1 MLEHLGVPV
10 HLVLEVLEQHV
21 GWDGGEAEADQAED
35 ETETQGPHR
44 DEDVDLR
51 SVGPGVKRGRII
63 LRPERVDGALYDELA
78 LVSTLGD
85 DSGNISGS
93 SVYCYFE

>member
-1 MLEHLGVPV
+1 MS
-10 HLVLEVLEQHV
+10 
-21 GWDGGEAEADQAED
+21 
-35 ETETQGPHR
+35 
-44 DEDVDLR
+44 
-51 SVGPGVKRGRII
+51 SVGPGVKRRRII
-63 LRPERVDGALYDELA
+63 LRPERVDGALYDE